1 MPLVESSRSGNDAE
15 AITHRQARPSPGSRE
30 TNAPAANAQRSN
42 RFRRRTLSGDVP
54 SALAETLAVLLL
66 VATLGCAIVR
76 PRGLPEAVVAVP
88 AAGLLLLLGV
98 LPLGQAGSEARSLAP
113 TVGFLA
119 AVLALANLC
128 DRYGLFAA
136 AGSRMASGSRGRP
149 VTLLA
154 LVFAVASLVTAVL
167 SLDATVVLL
176 TPVVF
181 ATVARLRL
189 RAKPHVYACTHLA
202 NSASLLLPVSNL
214 TNLLAFSASGL
225 SFARF
230 GATMALPWIVAIGVE
245 WLVLRRFF
253 ASDLVG
259 RGETTDDKPLPVPV
273 FATAVLAITL
283 VGFFVTSAFDVSPA
297 FAALAGAL
305 VLAVPAVIQKRTTIQ
320 DVALSIDIPFL
331 AFVLAL
337 GLVVKA
343 ISLHGLGTVVTH
355 LVPTG
360 SGLGS
365 LLVIAVVAAVLANVI
380 NNLPAALLLLPAVSG
395 AGAGPVL
402 AVLIGV
408 NTGPN
413 LTYVGS
419 LATLLWRRVLI
430 RRGEEL
436 PIGEFLRLGALTVP
450 PVLISTTVALWISL
464 RVVG

>member
-1 MPLVESSRSGNDAE
+1 MCLTIAPGCEPGVKTGRRSLAALTAGPSRG
-15 AITHRQARPSPGSRE
+15 
-30 TNAPAANAQRSN
+30 
-42 RFRRRTLSGDVP
+42 RTLSGDVP
-54 SALAETLAVLLL
+54 SPIAETLAVLLL

-76 PRGLPEAVVAVP
+76 PRGLPEAVIAVP
-88 AAGLLLLLGV
+88 SAGLLLALGV
-98 LPLGQAGSEARSLAP
+98 LPLGQARVEAGSLGP
-113 TVGFLA
+113 TIGFLA
-119 AVLALANLC
+119 AVLVIANLC
-128 DRYGLFAA
+128 DRYGLFEA
-136 AGSRMASGSRGRP
+136 AGSWMAAGSRGRP

-154 LVFAVASLVTAVL
+154 FVFTAASVVTAVL

-214 TNLLAFSASGL
+214 TNLLAFGASGL

-230 GATMALPWIVAIGVE
+230 GATMALPWLAAIGVE

-253 ASDLVG
+253 SGDLVG
-259 RGETTDDKPLPVPV
+259 RGDTRAVTPLPVPV
-273 FATAVLAITL
+273 FAATVVALTL
-283 VGFFVTSAFDVSPA
+283 VGFFVTSAVNVSPA
-297 FAALAGAL
+297 FAAVGGAV
-305 VLAVPAVIQKRTTIQ
+305 VLAVPAVATRRATIQ
-320 DVALSIDIPFL
+320 EAAASIDVPFL

-343 ISLHGLGTVVTH
+343 ISLHGLGVAVTH
-355 LVPTG
+355 LIPGGT
-360 SGLGS
+360 GLGS
-365 LLVIAVVAAVLANVI
+365 LLVIAVVAAVLSNLI

-436 PIGEFLRLGALTVP
+436 PISEFLRLGAVTVP
-450 PVLISTTVALWISL
+450 PVLVTATVALWISL
-464 RVVG
+464 RLVG

>member
-1 MPLVESSRSGNDAE
+1 VVRL
-15 AITHRQARPSPGSRE
+15 T
-30 TNAPAANAQRSN
+30 
-42 RFRRRTLSGDVP
+42 VP
-54 SALAETLAVLLL
+54 SAYASLDVPTPIAETLAVLLL

-76 PRGLPEAVVAVP
+76 PRGLPEAAVAVP

-98 LPLGQAGSEARSLAP
+98 LPIGQAGTEAGGLGP
-113 TVGFLA
+113 TIGFLA
-119 AVLALANLC
+119 AVLVLANLC
-128 DRYGLFAA
+128 DRYGLFEA
-136 AGSRMASGSRGRP
+136 AGSWMAAGSRGRP
-149 VTLLA
+149 VSLLA
-154 LVFAVASLVTAVL
+154 LVFMVASVVTAVL

-181 ATVARLRL
+181 ATVARIRL
-189 RAKPHVYACTHLA
+189 RAKPHIYACTHLA

-214 TNLLAFSASGL
+214 TNLLAFGASGL

-230 GATMALPWIVAIGVE
+230 GATMALPWLAAIGME

-253 ASDLVG
+253 ADDLVG
-259 RGETTDDKPLPVPV
+259 HGDTRSVKPLPVPV
-273 FATAVLAITL
+273 FAATVLALTL
-283 VGFFVTSAFDVSPA
+283 VGFFVTSAFNVSPA

-305 VLAVPAVIQKRTTIQ
+305 VLAVPAVASGRTTIK
-320 DVALSIDIPFL
+320 DVALSIDVPFL

-355 LVPTG
+355 VVPGG

-365 LLVIAVVAAVLANVI
+365 LLVIAVVAAVLSNVI

-436 PIGEFLRLGALTVP
+436 PISEFLRLGAITVP
-450 PVLISTTVALWISL
+450 PVLVSATIALWISL

>member
-1 MPLVESSRSGNDAE
+1 
-15 AITHRQARPSPGSRE
+15 
-30 TNAPAANAQRSN
+30 
-42 RFRRRTLSGDVP
+42 
-54 SALAETLAVLLL
+54 
-66 VATLGCAIVR
+66 
-76 PRGLPEAVVAVP
+76 
-88 AAGLLLLLGV
+88 
-98 LPLGQAGSEARSLAP
+98 
-113 TVGFLA
+113 VGFLA

>member
-1 MPLVESSRSGNDAE
+1 
-15 AITHRQARPSPGSRE
+15 
-30 TNAPAANAQRSN
+30 
-42 RFRRRTLSGDVP
+42 VP
-54 SALAETLAVLLL
+54 SALEETLAVLLL
-66 VATLGCAIVR
+66 IATLGCAIVR

-88 AAGLLLLLGV
+88 AAALLLVLGV
-98 LPLGQAGSEARSLAP
+98 LPLGQAGTETRSLAP
-113 TVGFLA
+113 TIGFLA
-119 AVLALANLC
+119 AVLVLANLC
-128 DRYGLFAA
+128 ERYGLFEA
-136 AGSRMASGSRGRP
+136 AGSWMASGSRGRP
-149 VTLLA
+149 VSLLA
-154 LVFAVASLVTAVL
+154 LVFTAASVVTAVL

-214 TNLLAFSASGL
+214 TNLLAFGASGL

-230 GATMALPWIVAIGVE
+230 GATMALPWLAAIGVE

-253 ASDLVG
+253 AGDLVG
-259 RGETTDDKPLPVPV
+259 HGETRDVQPLPVPV
-273 FATAVLAITL
+273 FAAIVVALTL
-283 VGFFVTSAFDVSPA
+283 VGFFVTSAFNVSPA
-297 FAALAGAL
+297 FAALGGAL
-305 VLAVPAVIQKRTTIQ
+305 LLAVPALVRRRISIGE
-320 DVALSIDIPFL
+320 VAKSIDIPFL

-343 ISLHGLGTVVTH
+343 ISIHGLGSVVTH
-355 LVPTG
+355 VVPGGT
-360 SGLGS
+360 GLGS
-365 LLVIAVVAAVLANVI
+365 LLLIAVVAAVLANVI

-450 PVLISTTVALWISL
+450 PVLIATTVALWISL
-464 RVVG
+464 QLVG